1 MKSKPSWSPGHLLL
15 IIMPVLG
22 EVAKLAPNEPEKKR
36 SVLLLHYGSQPSLK
50 SLDPKLKDAK
60 FMPVGFRDS
69 RDH

>member
-1 MKSKPSWSPGHLLL
+1 
-15 IIMPVLG
+15 MPVLG

-36 SVLLLHYGSQPSLK
+36 SVLSLHYGSQPSLK
-50 SLDPKLKDAK
+50 SLDPKLNDAK